1 MFSTVLAASMNAA
14 NSVLAQVPA
23 GPTTGPAGGADGGAA
38 PSLFSNPL
46 ILLVVV
52 LGIFWFVMSRD
63 QRKKKGQ
70 RQQMLANLKKGDK
83 VLTIGGAVGTIVGI
97 KDTEVVV
104 KVDES
109 SNVKITFL
117 RSAIDRVVS
126 SREGTQENA

>member
-1 MFSTVLAASMNAA
+1 
-14 NSVLAQVPA
+14 
-23 GPTTGPAGGADGGAA
+23 
-38 PSLFSNPL
+38 
-46 ILLVVV
+46 VV

>member
-1 MFSTVLAASMNAA
+1 MFNRILAASIHAA
-14 NSVLAQVPA
+14 DSFLAQAPN
-23 GPTTGPAGGADGGAA
+23 TGPAGGGDAGG
-38 PSLFSNPL
+38 PPPGFFSNPL

-83 VLTIGGAVGTIVGI
+83 VLTIGGAMGTIVGLR
-97 KDTEVVV
+97 DNEVVV

-109 SNVKITFL
+109 SNAKITFL
-117 RSAIDRVVS
+117 RTAIDRVIS
-126 SREGTQENA
+126 SSEGSQESA